1 MRLEGWERR
10 LEEMI
15 EGARERPFSWGTH
28 DCATWAADV
37 VQALTGRD
45 LGSAWRGSYNT
56 VRGAMAAVKKRG
68 ADDLCD
74 ALTLELGAPL
84 PGIWLARRGDIVSD
98 GDALGVCVGSHAAFL
113 GSNGLVFQR
122 MTHCNVAW
130 GV

>member
-28 DCATWAADV
+28 DCATWAAAV
-37 VQALTGRD
+37 VLALTGRD
-45 LGSAWRGSYNT
+45 LGATWRGSYST

-68 ADDLCD
+68 GDDLCD
-74 ALTLELGAPL
+74 AVTLELGAPL
-84 PGIWLARRGDIVSD
+84 TDILLARRGDIVSD
-98 GDALGVCVGSHAAFL
+98 GSALGVCVGSHAAFL

-122 MTHCNVAW
+122 MARCNMAW
-130 GV
+130 AV